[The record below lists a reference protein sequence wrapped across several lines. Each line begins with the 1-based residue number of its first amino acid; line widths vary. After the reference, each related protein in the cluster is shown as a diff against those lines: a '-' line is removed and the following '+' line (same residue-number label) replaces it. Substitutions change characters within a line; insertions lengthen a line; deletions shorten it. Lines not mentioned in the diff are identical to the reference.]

1 MKRFLKYDTE
11 ITKKENSPVDK
22 NGLIKENIV
31 GGDSS
36 VQPDWNQNDPKQPDY
51 VKNRPFYTG
60 NPVETVLV
68 EESTVSFAE
77 QGGMYAAQFPST
89 FSATVGE
96 TYKVYWDGTGYECV
110 CVDFNGNLVIGN
122 LSVPGAGSDTGEP
135 FLMLV
140 VTGSGIQ
147 IYTADTSASHT
158 FSIGAF
164 DQEVVKIDEKYLPE
178 SAFTNAEWSNIS
190 NKIVDYK
197 QQSLSLSASGE
208 PITIT
213 AGASYSKNRIN
224 DNLKFEDGMAYEIN
238 GNITLHNTIG
248 ENSCTL
254 YVNGSYACSNG
265 RVSFGYCYDN
275 HFDKYIEVRLY
286 SSSSSDDTFNYG
298 KLVAVTTIS
307 GSTEY
312 TFDIN
317 ITVTAEAR
325 RLPDICIGENI
336 QRVGDDVIIQSSTAD
351 STKKFKITIDD
362 SGEPTITDE
371 SDSTNTWKPTNLPT
385 VTASDTGKFLRVSD
399 TGEWVAETILSAS
412 GVSF

>member
-11 ITKKENSPVDK
+11 IVKKENSPVDK

-31 GGDSS
+31 GGGSS
-36 VQPDWNQNDPKQPDY
+36 VQPDWNQNDSTQPDY

-60 NPVETVLV
+60 DPVETVLV
-68 EESTVSFAE
+68 EESTVSFAD
-77 QGGMYAAQFPST
+77 QGGMYAAAFPST
-89 FSATVGE
+89 TFEATVGE
-96 TYKVYWDGTGYECV
+96 TYKVYWDGAAYESA
-110 CVDFNGNLVIGN
+110 CVDYSGYIAIGN
-122 LSVPGAGSDTGEP
+122 LSIAGAGSDTGEP
-135 FLMLV
+135 FAMLV
-140 VTGSGIQ
+140 NNGRGIE

-158 FSIGAF
+158 FSISAF

-208 PITIT
+208 PITIIS
-213 AGASYSKNRIN
+213 GASYSKNRIN

-248 ENSCTL
+248 KNSCTL

-336 QRVGDDVIIQSSTAD
+336 QRVGDDVIISSSTPD
-351 STKKFKITIDD
+351 STKKFKITVDD
-362 SGEPTITDE
+362 SGAITATE
-371 SDSTNTWKPTNLPT
+371 
-385 VTASDTGKFLRVSD
+385 VS
-399 TGEWVAETILSAS
+399 
-412 GVSF
+412 